1 MSDLAYLLLLGPAL
15 LFAIS
20 CGWYFLWLYMA
31 GIT

>member
-1 MSDLAYLLLLGPAL
+1 MSDLAYLFIFGPAVVFT
-15 LFAIS
+15 LF